1 MKTIKD
7 SDDLQTIKDNHLKK
21 ILMDLRRDKLIP
33 RGYRP
38 YCLRGRN
45 AKKDHATNFAVV
57 GIWVFFVVLA
67 VGVLR

>member
-7 SDDLQTIKDNHLKK
+7 NDDLQTIEDNHLKK

-38 YCLRGRN
+38 IAFEVAMLRKTTRR
-45 AKKDHATNFAVV
+45 TLQ
-57 GIWVFFVVLA
+57 W
-67 VGVLR
+67 